1 MKFSPILFWCLFAA
15 SGALAESVWEPPED
29 PYEDKL
35 IYRYLRS
42 DRSLLEGFS
51 RNNSMNIEVEKL
63 LSEGPPYRRDALRFE
78 RESALAL
85 LRRGS
90 QLSSVSVDRNPY
102 GGIAL
107 GDLLLHFG
115 TAAQDTSAADDRFD
129 LNDDEPVMA
138 SELLTIDGDVSDL
151 VLYADIDYERL
162 SQLDMNADGV
172 MTGDDIAAFET
183 LYETG
188 NYDVFQDED
197 QRGELATC
205 GLPMPNAQDELI
217 VLTASSSNA
226 SVNVGFGDHSPASTM
241 VVNIEDGTTP
251 LFIVV
256 GARSDMIVLFEGD
269 VSRVRQMI
277 GYGKGIGVSGLPTDA
292 VTVQNEPLCL
302 AFLNSY
308 PISFMSPHDEE
319 RRADFY
325 AYQRARASVLFRT
338 QVEQILRL
346 ENVAHVSVPS
356 YSESDYLEPLDITDK
371 NFNRTML
378 SYDWSGSEL
387 VPRPPR
393 VFDHEKSHHFWRL
406 LARNSAGMVYVDPAQ
421 ILTNP
426 RQVEAN
432 PLSATMRLLEL
443 VDLGVLSVE
452 NENTYRIL
460 KPIADLPAL
469 RNRNFIV
476 DAGIEMPTSGIAD
489 ACVLDDTTGI
499 WHGQDDCPIRAA
511 FTF

>member
-1 MKFSPILFWCLFAA
+1 MSF
-15 SGALAESVWEPPED
+15 
-29 PYEDKL
+29 
-35 IYRYLRS
+35 
-42 DRSLLEGFS
+42 
-51 RNNSMNIEVEKL
+51 
-63 LSEGPPYRRDALRFE
+63 
-78 RESALAL
+78 
-85 LRRGS
+85 
-90 QLSSVSVDRNPY
+90 DRNVY
-102 GGIAL
+102 GGVAL
-107 GDLLLHFG
+107 GDLPLDFG
-115 TAAQDTSAADDRFD
+115 TAVSDMVVADDRFD
-129 LNDDEPVMA
+129 LSDDEPVVA
-138 SELLTIDGDVSDL
+138 SELLTIDGDVSDR
-151 VLYADIDYERL
+151 VLYADIDFPRL

-172 MTGDDIAAFET
+172 MTRDDIAAFET
-183 LYETG
+183 LYEIG

-197 QRGELATC
+197 QRSELATC

-226 SVNVGFGDHSPASTM
+226 SVNVGFGDHSPASVL
-241 VVNIEDGTTP
+241 VVNIENGTTP

-308 PISFMSPHDEE
+308 PPFMSSLDEE
-319 RRADFY
+319 WRADFY
-325 AYQRARASVLFRT
+325 AYQRARASVLLRT
-338 QVEQILRL
+338 QVEQIVRL

-356 YSESDYLEPLDITDK
+356 YSASDYLEPLDITDQ

-393 VFDHEKSHHFWRL
+393 VFDHERSRHFWRL

-426 RQVEAN
+426 MLVEAN
-432 PLSATMRLLEL
+432 QLPATMRLLEL

-452 NENTYRIL
+452 NANTYRIL
-460 KPIADLPAL
+460 KPIADLPVL

-499 WHGQDDCPIRAA
+499 WHGQDDCPIRAV